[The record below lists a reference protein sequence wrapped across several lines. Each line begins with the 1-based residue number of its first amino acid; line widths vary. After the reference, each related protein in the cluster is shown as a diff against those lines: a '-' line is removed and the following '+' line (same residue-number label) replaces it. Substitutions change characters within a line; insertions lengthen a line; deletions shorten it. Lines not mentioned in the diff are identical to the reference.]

1 MIQPNNAGS
10 ANTGSPANSPV
21 VTPNNPNSSG
31 AQTGELGNV
40 SKNYEE
46 LEKKLGTMG
55 QELGEYR
62 TFFNNIAPLLDK
74 LDQSPELVQAI
85 LDGKIDKSL
94 AQAVYDGKVNIS
106 DAAAVS
112 QAAEQVKKDLGKNYQ
127 GTSPEEIT
135 KMIEQKVNEVRKEF
149 EESANLKDFETRTQK
164 FIENTPDFVEY
175 SEKIDKWLDEHDVT
189 DIEIAYWAV
198 KGKLSQEAATKKA
211 EEDASERVKET
222 LMNASG
228 GGVTSRY
235 APDGTPIIDKLIAG
249 RPNPNIF

>member
-1 MIQPNNAGS
+1 MISPNNVGS
-10 ANTGSPANSPV
+10 VNPGSSTNSPV
-21 VTPNNPNSSG
+21 TTPNNSG

-40 SKNYEE
+40 GKNYEE

-94 AQAVYDGKVNIS
+94 AQAVYEGKVNVS
-106 DAAAVS
+106 DAAVVS

-127 GTSPEEIT
+127 GTSTEEVT
-135 KMIEQKVNEVRKEF
+135 KLIEEKVNEVRKEF
-149 EESANLKDFETRTQK
+149 EESASLKDFEEKSQK
-164 FIENTPDFVEY
+164 FISETPDFVEY
-175 SEKIDKWLDEHDVT
+175 AEKIDKWLDEHDVT
-189 DIEIAYWAV
+189 DVEVAYWAV

-211 EEDASERVKET
+211 EEDAVERAKET
-222 LMNASG
+222 LLNAGG

-235 APDGTPIIDKLIAG
+235 APDGSPIIDKLISG